1 MGARRQ
7 RGRTEAITAGP
18 SRAAVVIPITPA
30 SEDGNPLGR
39 MQYTGAQLNAFIGR
53 LGLCILSARNL

>member
-18 SRAAVVIPITPA
+18 SRAAVIIPITPA
-30 SEDGNPLGR
+30 SEEGNPSGR
-39 MQYTGAQLNAFIGR
+39 MQYTGAQLNAFIER
-53 LGLCILSARNL
+53 LGF